1 MTSTTGMT
9 ETNDQSPNR
18 PASPVVAKRPSLV
31 TEHLAN
37 ERTFL
42 AWIRTSLAMTGFG
55 FAVAK
60 LGPWLREMS
69 GQSDNLSEASRSVR
83 STTAG
88 MVMIIAGGL
97 FAVLAAWRHR
107 VVGRQIESGHV
118 KPAGATMLVVTVMV
132 LMLTVAVSYLILS
145 GNRR

>member
-1 MTSTTGMT
+1 MT
-9 ETNDQSPNR
+9 ETNDYPSTPVA
-18 PASPVVAKRPSLV
+18 ASGVAKRPSLA

-42 AWIRTSLAMTGFG
+42 AWIRTSLAVTGFG

-60 LGPWLREMS
+60 FGPWLRELA
-69 GQSDNLSEASRSVR
+69 GQSAHLSEVSRNVR
-83 STTAG
+83 SITTG

-118 KPAGATMLVVTVMV
+118 RPAGATMLIVTVMV
-132 LMLTVAVSYLILS
+132 LMLTIAVSYLILS
-145 GNRR
+145 GNRRG

>member
-1 MTSTTGMT
+1 MT
-9 ETNDQSPNR
+9 ETNDQSSNR
-18 PASPVVAKRPSLV
+18 VPAMGVAKRPSLA

-60 LGPWLREMS
+60 FGPWLRELA
-69 GQSDNLSEASRSVR
+69 GQSAHLPEDSRNVR
-83 STTAG
+83 SITTG
-88 MVMIIAGGL
+88 MLMIMVGAL

-107 VVGRQIESGHV
+107 AVGRQIESGHV
-118 KPAGATMLVVTVMV
+118 RPAGSTMLVVTFMV
-132 LMLTVAVSYLILS
+132 LMLTIAVSYLILS
-145 GNRR
+145 GNRK